1 MFDEFNIPKQHAPEH
16 AHQSSDIQD
25 AKKNNLDMAA
35 DAAYCKFLPIYI
47 CRLQIHI
54 WDTTLFTMK

>member
-35 DAAYCKFLPIYI
+35 DAAYCKFLPIYEYI
-47 CRLQIHI
+47 GCKYIFGTQHYLR
-54 WDTTLFTMK
+54 